1 MDIATL
7 LGATS
12 AFFLM
17 WWGMYLCCEGN
28 LILYYD
34 TSSLAIVVGGGI
46 CSVMISSPLS
56 DMLKLFKVVSKTLFI
71 KPIDAQKLIKDLVS
85 FAELAR
91 RDGILALENVIN
103 NHDFDFL
110 KKGIRLAVDGT
121 ERELIDTIL
130 NSEVD
135 NISKRHA
142 AGKKICDLMAK
153 YGPAYGMLGTLIG
166 LIAMLA
172 TLADVASLGP
182 KMGVALIT
190 TFYGSIISNM
200 IFLPIADKLET
211 RSKQEMLILEMVI
224 KGVMSIQQGDNP
236 RIVQQKLSIY
246 LPPDARPEDA

>member
-1 MDIATL
+1 MA
-7 LGATS
+7 AV
-12 AFFLM
+12 FLVY
-17 WWGMYLCCEGN
+17 WGMYSASDGN
-28 LILYYD
+28 MMLFTDAPSI
-34 TSSLAIVVGGGI
+34 AIVIGGGVS
-46 CSVMISSPLS
+46 SVLVSSPLG
-56 DMLKLFKVVSKTLFI
+56 DMLKLFKVVAKTLFN
-71 KPIDAQKLIKDLVS
+71 KPVDPQKLIKDLVS

-103 NHDFDFL
+103 NHEFEFL
-110 KKGIRLAVDGT
+110 KKGVRLAVDGT
-121 ERELIDTIL
+121 EPELIDTIL
-130 NSEVD
+130 NSEVE

-142 AGKKICDLMAK
+142 SGKKICDLMGK

-172 TLADVASLGP
+172 NLSDVSTLGP

-190 TFYGSIISNM
+190 TFYGAIVSNM
-200 IFLPIADKLET
+200 IFLPIADKLEM

-246 LPPDARPEDA
+246 LPPNARPEEE